1 MESASRFKRVLIV
14 AGLGVIG
21 LGVIALLG
29 RGDDRLRD
37 RDGNRPVGVVDAPD
51 GLPTDIKPNTG
62 IDIIQDGGPG
72 QVQITD
78 PTTGRLKQEIQ
89 WAGLDPQEQ
98 GVFDVDEPRIRLF
111 LEKFRVIQ
119 IEADKGKLV
128 MPNRN
133 LEAGEFVG
141 NLIITVFECEPD
153 EKLNLSAKSPDRALK
168 LKLDRATFDATL
180 GEVRSDSKVELMTP
194 ATRQAYFRGK
204 GLTLVYNEV
213 ASRVDY
219 LEITKG
225 DMLRY
230 APEAQSP
237 SGDPVPDKP
246 KDIKPDERE
255 GTDQPAEPKT
265 EPETESPKEPRA
277 SQFYHLVFNRQ
288 VRAVSEGRVIEAD
301 LLDVYFA
308 VRKPDDPN
316 AAEEPSKP
324 SARATTPAM
333 ATLPMIAPRT
343 PNVWPIAL
351 GQIGE
356 PKRVRISN
364 DPDAPY
370 PGVDDLVLTW
380 SGKMVMKP
388 TLTPPD
394 SLADGDEPYF
404 KFTGSPTTV
413 TLNERDKLTCHSIAY
428 LDSTKTATALGSP
441 AFPLRIESPV
451 LGVVSAPKLIANVE
465 KNNGQLVGAGSIRA
479 PQKQPD
485 DGADR
490 LPSGFKIDWSQRVD
504 LAFATPEKKPTDG
517 EDVEARDA
525 ASQVVAGIESAV
537 FIGDV
542 VIEDRQMKMTAQQLN
557 AGFEVTPGGG
567 DRQLSRIDAAGGV
580 KVTFDDARIEA
591 KELRV
596 ATAPNKAG
604 RLTPVRLV
612 ADGRVVVIDPTQ
624 QMTADA
630 LDVTLV
636 ERPKAPKAGATKD
649 PKKLSLNERMSVE
662 PDKIVAK
669 GNVELR
675 MLGKDTRV
683 YGDTLNADAAKG
695 TAVLLG
701 DPVRILRGGDE
712 AKGIKPQA
720 ELIVP
725 KLNLQR
731 DGRIALAEGKGVFVW
746 TQVDADAIPPK
757 KAGNPGDKPAAPD
770 VEKHKRRVKVTW
782 TERMRYDDSADLIQ
796 VFGKVVAEA
805 EDAPD
810 ELNRLTAS
818 QMTLELVDPRKLAA
832 AIELDPIDAGAAPI
846 DAGLDRRQLKRLT
859 AREDVVLLATKWTD
873 ATRQKIQTRV
883 RMAGPLLVF
892 NNISEQAQII
902 GPGSMLIEDRR
913 PTDREPTKTRAT
925 PISGRG
931 ASAFTWSQRLL
942 LDNIATD
949 MTLEGDVQLT
959 HQPADGKAIVELKT
973 QRLLADMESATAIRA
988 LGLTRSD
995 AMVIR
1000 KVDANGAVQVR
1011 DHGSNR
1017 LVTSD
1022 RLIYDGITETILL
1035 TADEGRKVNVIQLDK
1050 PKPVRAANIF
1060 WDLKND
1066 TVEIRDAGF

>member
-1 MESASRFKRVLIV
+1 MESSSRIKRVLIV

-29 RGDDRLRD
+29 RGDDTLRD
-37 RDGNRPVGVVDAPD
+37 RGGPNTVHIDDAPD
-51 GLPTDIKPNTG
+51 GPNGDITPTPGSQPIGSAEDG
-62 IDIIQDGGPG
+62 VIQR
-72 QVQITD
+72 TD
-78 PTTGRLKQEIQ
+78 PKTGRLLQEFRY
-89 WAGLDPQEQ
+89 ASVTPQEQ
-98 GVFDVDEPRIRLF
+98 GVFDMVKPRARMF
-111 LEKFRVIQ
+111 LEAFRVIQ
-119 IEADKGKLV
+119 MESDTGRFV
-128 MPNRN
+128 MPNN
-133 LEAGEFVG
+133 NFESGEFVG
-141 NLIITVFECEPD
+141 NLVITVFECDPD
-153 EKLNLSAKSPDRALK
+153 QKLDLSPKSLHRALK
-168 LKLDRATFDATL
+168 IKLDRATFDATL

-230 APEAQSP
+230 APKAESNVA
-237 SGDPVPDKP
+237 DPKPDKP
-246 KDIKPDERE
+246 TKDDKGNGD
-255 GTDQPAEPKT
+255 KT
-265 EPETESPKEPRA
+265 EAPKPPKAPDAPRA
-277 SQFYHLVFNRQ
+277 NQFYHLLFNRQ

-308 VRKPDDPN
+308 VRQSNDPDAPGKEDKPGKPN
-316 AAEEPSKP
+316 ARTAPVAPS
-324 SARATTPAM
+324 SFSM
-333 ATLPMIAPRT
+333 LAPRA
-343 PNVWPIAL
+343 PNPWPIVL

-370 PGVDDLVLTW
+370 PGDDDLVLTW
-380 SGKMVMKP
+380 TGKMVMKP
-388 TLTPPD
+388 TETPPTA
-394 SLADGDEPYF
+394 LAGGNESYF
-404 KFTGSPTTV
+404 IFTGSPTTV
-413 TLNERDKLTCHSIAY
+413 TLNERDKMICHTLAY
-428 LDSTKTATALGSP
+428 LDSTKTATATGSP
-441 AFPLRIESPV
+441 AFPLKIESPV
-451 LGVVSAPKLIANVE
+451 LGVVTAPKLIANVQ
-465 KNNGQLVGAGSIRA
+465 KNTGQLVGAGSIRA
-479 PQKQPD
+479 PQEQPD

-504 LAFATPEKKPTDG
+504 LAFATPEKDPNDG
-517 EDVEARDA
+517 EAEARDA

-557 AGFEVTPGGG
+557 AGFDVTPGGG

-580 KVTFDDARIEA
+580 KVTFEDARIEA
-591 KELRV
+591 EELRV
-596 ATAPNKAG
+596 VTAPNKAG

-624 QMTADA
+624 RMSADA

-636 ERPKAPKAGATKD
+636 ERPKAPKTDGD

-675 MLGKDTRV
+675 MVGKDTRV

-701 DPVRILRGGDE
+701 DPVRILRGGNE

-725 KLNLQR
+725 KLNLER
-731 DGRIALAEGKGVFVW
+731 DGRVALAEGKGVFVW
-746 TQVDADAIPPK
+746 TQVAADAMPPK
-757 KAGNPGDKPAAPD
+757 KAGNPGDRPAGPNAK
-770 VEKHKRRVKVTW
+770 KHKRRVKVTW
-782 TERMRYDDSADLIQ
+782 TDRMRYDDSADLIQ
-796 VFGKVVAEA
+796 VYGKVVAEA

-832 AIELDPIDAGAAPI
+832 AIELDPDDAGAAPI

-873 ATRQKIQTRV
+873 ATRQKVQTRV

-892 NNISEQAQII
+892 NNITEQAQII

-913 PTDREPTKTRAT
+913 PTTQEPTKTRAT

-931 ASAFTWSQRLL
+931 ASAFTWTQRLL

-949 MTLEGDVQLT
+949 MTLEGNVQLT

-988 LGLTRSD
+988 LGSPAPTR
-995 AMVIR
+995 
-1000 KVDANGAVQVR
+1000 
-1011 DHGSNR
+1011 
-1017 LVTSD
+1017 
-1022 RLIYDGITETILL
+1022 
-1035 TADEGRKVNVIQLDK
+1035 
-1050 PKPVRAANIF
+1050 
-1060 WDLKND
+1060 W
-1066 TVEIRDAGF
+1066 

>member
-1 MESASRFKRVLIV
+1 MESSSRIKRVLIV

-21 LGVIALLG
+21 LGIIALLG

-37 RDGNRPVGVVDAPD
+37 RGGDKPIGAIDAPD
-51 GLPTDIKPNTG
+51 GLPPDVKPNTG
-62 IDIIQDGGPG
+62 IDIIQDGGDG

-78 PTTGRLKQEIQ
+78 PKTGRLKQEIK

-98 GVFDVDEPRIRLF
+98 GVFDVEEPRIRLF
-111 LEKFRVIQ
+111 LETFRVIQ

-128 MPNRN
+128 MPNQN
-133 LEAGEFVG
+133 LESGEFVG

-153 EKLNLSAKSPDRALK
+153 QKLNLAAKSPDRVLK

-230 APEAQSP
+230 APEAENP
-237 SGDPVPDKP
+237 KADAKPDKP
-246 KDIKPDERE
+246 AKEDKPNGDA
-255 GTDQPAEPKT
+255 TDP
-265 EPETESPKEPRA
+265 PKEPRA
-277 SQFYHLVFNRQ
+277 NQFYQLVFNRQ

-316 AAEEPSKP
+316 AADEPSKP
-324 SARATTPAM
+324 AARADVPAY

-343 PNVWPIAL
+343 PNPWPFAL

-370 PGVDDLVLTW
+370 PSDDDLVLTW

-388 TLTPPD
+388 TQTPPD
-394 SLADGDEPYF
+394 ALAGGDEPYF

-428 LDSTKTATALGSP
+428 LDSTKTATAIGSP

-451 LGVVSAPKLIANVE
+451 LGVVTAPKLVANVE
-465 KNNGQLVGAGSIRA
+465 KNTGQLVGAGSIRA

-490 LPSGFKIDWSQRVD
+490 LPSGFKINWSQRVD

-517 EDVEARDA
+517 DVEARDA

-557 AGFEVTPGGG
+557 AGFDVTPGGG
-567 DRQLSRIDAAGGV
+567 DRQLSRIDAAGDV
-580 KVTFDDARIEA
+580 KVTFEDARIEA
-591 KELRV
+591 EELRV

-604 RLTPVRLV
+604 RLTPVRIV
-612 ADGRVVVIDPTQ
+612 ADGRVIVVDPTQ
-624 QMTADA
+624 RMSADA
-630 LDVTLV
+630 LDITLV
-636 ERPKAPKAGATKD
+636 ERPKAPKPGVD

-701 DPVRILRGGDE
+701 DPVRILRGGNE

-725 KLNLQR
+725 KLNLER

-746 TQVDADAIPPK
+746 TQVDADAVPPK
-757 KAGNPGDKPAAPD
+757 KEGNPGDKPAAPK
-770 VEKHKRRVKVTW
+770 VAKHKRRVKVTW
-782 TERMRYDDSADLIQ
+782 TDRMRYDDSADLIQ

-832 AIELDPIDAGAAPI
+832 AIELDPADAGAAPI

-873 ATRQKIQTRV
+873 ATRQKVQTRV

-913 PTDREPTKTRAT
+913 PTDQKPTKTRAT

-1000 KVDANGAVQVR
+1000 KVDAKGSVQVR

-1022 RLIYDGITETILL
+1022 RLIYNGLDETILL